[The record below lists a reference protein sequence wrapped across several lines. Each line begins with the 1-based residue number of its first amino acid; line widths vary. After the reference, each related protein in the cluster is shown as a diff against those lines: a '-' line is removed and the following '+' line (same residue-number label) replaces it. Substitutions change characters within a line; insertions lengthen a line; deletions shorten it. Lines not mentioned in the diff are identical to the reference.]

1 MSSSSIESVAV
12 AFVLITSFYC
22 RLLLFTK
29 FSKIVRDDERLQWVS
44 RVLLGLMILTGGCL
58 LVLTQ
63 QAGS

>member
-12 AFVLITSFYC
+12 AFVLITAFYC

-29 FSKIVRDDERLQWVS
+29 FSKVVGDDDRVRWVGRL
-44 RVLLGLMILTGGCL
+44 LLGLMILTGGCL
-58 LVLTQ
+58 LVLTP